1 MKSEAVPAADT
12 EIKKEENI
20 SGEPKV
26 EAPKENVVP
35 FESESATTGPMAVS
49 APTEDEKMDIDEP
62 IKIEKEAPV
71 AILEDAAP
79 ATNAPIED
87 TKIPNKRID
96 IPPAAGNDGRP
107 TFGNQPGHPL
117 SNVPVSA
124 HPLSAPA
131 IAIAVATPLVDSAA
145 KPNVSPVHSENVLP
159 VPTELNPNEV
169 APVPAQNPPIPT
181 PTPPIQTHSAP
192 PMSAQVQ
199 MPPVGTAPPPPP
211 HGPNP
216 NQMPPGQM
224 PPGQMPPGQMPPGTQ
239 PHAGMPQPP
248 PPHAYGGYPAAQP
261 RSPYYNPQYGHPQPY
276 HHQYPMYPY
285 QYGPPPP
292 MSAGGH
298 YRAAGPPGHYGQEA
312 MDTRG
317 EHFDGRPRQNG
328 LQDNILPGD
337 HSKMLPPG
345 HHHQMGDPSMNQYAG
360 APLPQQMPPHPE
372 APAPIPPP
380 LVVGSN
386 PPHPDEDKGN
396 IENAFGRETRINR
409 ERNAR
414 LLFAERK
421 QEPPAI
427 NGDIAAKPEA
437 PAE

>member
-12 EIKKEENI
+12 EMKKEENI

-26 EAPKENVVP
+26 EAAKENAAPV
-35 FESESATTGPMAVS
+35 ESESATTGPMAVS

-62 IKIEKEAPV
+62 IKTEKEAP
-71 AILEDAAP
+71 AALLDET
-79 ATNAPIED
+79 ATASNAPIED
-87 TKIPNKRID
+87 TKIPNKRTD
-96 IPPAAGNDGRP
+96 IPLAAGNGGRP
-107 TFGNQPGHPL
+107 AFGNQP
-117 SNVPVSA
+117 A

-131 IAIAVATPLVDSAA
+131 SAPAVTTPLTDPVA
-145 KPNVSPVHSENVLP
+145 KPNASPVHSENVLP

-169 APVPAQNPPIPT
+169 APVPPQNMPMTT

-192 PMSAQVQ
+192 PMPAQVQ

-224 PPGQMPPGQMPPGTQ
+224 PPGQMPPGQMPPGQMPPGTQ

-248 PPHAYGGYPAAQP
+248 PPHAAYGGYPTAQP

-317 EHFDGRPRQNG
+317 DHFDGRPRQNG

-345 HHHQMGDPSMNQYAG
+345 HHHQMGDPNMNQYAG

-396 IENAFGRETRINR
+396 FENEF
-409 ERNAR
+409 
-414 LLFAERK
+414 
-421 QEPPAI
+421 
-427 NGDIAAKPEA
+427 
-437 PAE
+437 